1 MCQEPGE
8 SSKEAKNRDIGRE
21 KFERQGLVV
30 KFRRP
35 RDLKTAGF
43 FICLFRV
50 FFPPLLMGLNLVMG
64 EYDEG
69 RSVKTMNLER
79 NGVWETE
86 RRVSFFQA
94 SFRW

>member
-30 KFRRP
+30 KFRRH

-43 FICLFRV
+43 FICLLVCLFV
-50 FFPPLLMGLNLVMG
+50 FPTVDGSESG
-64 EYDEG
+64 
-69 RSVKTMNLER
+69 
-79 NGVWETE
+79 NGGI
-86 RRVSFFQA
+86 
-94 SFRW
+94 

>member
-30 KFRRP
+30 KFRRH

-43 FICLFRV
+43 FICLFGFF
-50 FFPPLLMGLNLVMG
+50 FFP
-64 EYDEG
+64 YC
-69 RSVKTMNLER
+69 
-79 NGVWETE
+79 
-86 RRVSFFQA
+86 
-94 SFRW
+94 